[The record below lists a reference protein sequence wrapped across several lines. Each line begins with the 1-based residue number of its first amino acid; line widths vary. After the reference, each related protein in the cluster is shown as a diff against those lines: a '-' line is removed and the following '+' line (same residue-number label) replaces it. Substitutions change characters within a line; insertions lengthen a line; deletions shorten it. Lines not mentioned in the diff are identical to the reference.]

1 VPVIIVEFM
10 EDADTI
16 CAISTPAG
24 EGGIGIVRISGKK
37 SHSITESIFKPRG
50 DRKKF
55 THLPRTLYLGYI
67 INPNNNSEIDEVFTV
82 FMNAPHTYTCED
94 IAEIHTHG
102 GYAAQKKVL
111 SLILDCGA
119 RLAEPGEFTKRAFL
133 NGRIDLLQAESVLD
147 IIHSETDEELHYAL
161 KYLQGGLSQ
170 KIQKFQETL
179 RNALAGMEALIDFPE
194 EDIDIHPDEVVLP
207 LKKIKTDIENLVDSY
222 YEGRGIK
229 QGFEVLIAGKANV
242 GKSSLL
248 NALLLK
254 ERAIVTP
261 IPGTTRD
268 LIEDTIYLHGIKIK
282 IIDTAGIREPGNVV
296 EEEGI
301 KRVKQKISE
310 VDLIIWLLD
319 GAQSYSQDDEEVFR
333 SIGQR
338 NCLIVINKIDLPQSL
353 ERNSIP
359 AMDPGCIEIS
369 ALKDQGLDVLKEQ
382 IFTRF
387 TTGGA
392 RKNSALLITNLRHR
406 DALAKVKSNIE
417 KALLLKEG
425 GEPIEFIVFEL
436 REGLNHLAEITG
448 ETCNEDILQEIFSRF
463 CIGK

>member
-1 VPVIIVEFM
+1 M
-10 EDADTI
+10 DDADTI

-24 EGGIGIVRISGKK
+24 EGGIGIIRISGKK
-37 SHSITESIFKPRG
+37 AHPITQRIFEP
-50 DRKKF
+50 RKKTKQF
-55 THLPRTLYLGYI
+55 VPLPRKFYLGYI
-67 INPNNNSEIDEVFTV
+67 INPNSNSQIDEVFAV

-102 GYAAQKKVL
+102 GYAAQKSVL
-111 SLILDCGA
+111 SHILDCGA

-147 IIHSETDEELHYAL
+147 IIHSETDEELHYAV
-161 KYLQGGLSQ
+161 KYLQGGLSK
-170 KIQKFQETL
+170 KIQAFQETL
-179 RNALAGMEALIDFPE
+179 RNTLAGMEALIDFPE
-194 EDIDIHPDEVVLP
+194 EDIDIHPDEVILP
-207 LKKIKTDIENLVDSY
+207 LKKVKTDIEQLVESY

-254 ERAIVTP
+254 EKAIVTA

-268 LIEDTIYLHGIKIK
+268 LIEDTIYLHGIKVK

-296 EEEGI
+296 EKEGI

-319 GAQSYSQDDEEVFR
+319 GSQPYSEDDEEVFR
-333 SIGQR
+333 TIDHR
-338 NCLIVINKIDLPQSL
+338 NCLIVINKIDLPQL
-353 ERNSIP
+353 LKRETIP
-359 AMDPGCIEIS
+359 VRDLGFIEIS
-369 ALKDQGLDVLKEQ
+369 ALNDQGLDLLKEQ
-382 IFTRF
+382 IFARF
-387 TTGGA
+387 IDGV
-392 RKNSALLITNLRHR
+392 RKNDALLITNLRHR
-406 DALAKVKSNIE
+406 NALMKVGNNIE
-417 KALLLKEG
+417 RALLLRG
-425 GEPIEFIVFEL
+425 SGEPIEFIAFEL

-448 ETCNEDILQEIFSRF
+448 ETCNEDILDEIFSRF

>member
-1 VPVIIVEFM
+1 M
-10 EDADTI
+10 DDADTI

-37 SHSITESIFKPRG
+37 AHSIAQSVFKPK
-50 DRKKF
+50 RKRKQF
-55 THLPRTLYLGYI
+55 RPLPRTLYLGYI
-67 INPNNNSEIDEVFTV
+67 INPNDNSEIDEVFAV

-102 GYAAQKKVL
+102 GYAAQKNVL
-111 SLILDCGA
+111 SLIINYGA
-119 RLAEPGEFTKRAFL
+119 RLAEPGEFTRRAFL

-147 IIHSETDEELHYAL
+147 IIHSETDEELRYAL
-161 KYLQGGLSQ
+161 KYLQGGPSQ
-170 KIQKFQETL
+170 KIQTFQETL
-179 RNALAGMEALIDFPE
+179 KNALTNMEALIDFPE
-194 EDIDIHPDEVVLP
+194 EDLDIHSDEVVLP
-207 LKKIKTDIENLVDSY
+207 LKKIKTDIEKLVDSY

-229 QGFEVLIAGKANV
+229 QGFEVLIAGRTNV

-254 ERAIVTP
+254 EKAIVTA

-268 LIEDTIYLHGIKIK
+268 LIEDTIYLNGIKVK
-282 IIDTAGIREPGNVV
+282 MIDTAGIREPGNIV

-319 GAQSYSQDDEEVFR
+319 GSQLYSQDDEEVFR
-333 SIGQR
+333 AIGER
-338 NCLIVINKIDLPQSL
+338 NCLTVINKIDLPQLL
-353 ERNSIP
+353 ERDTIP
-359 AMDPGCIEIS
+359 AKDHRLTEIS
-369 ALKDQGLDVLKEQ
+369 ALKDQGLDLLKEL
-382 IFTRF
+382 ILKRF
-387 TTGGA
+387 TGRT
-392 RKNSALLITNLRHR
+392 RKDNALLITNMRHR
-406 DALAKVKSNIE
+406 DALVKVNGNIE
-417 KALLLKEG
+417 RALLLKEKS
-425 GEPIEFIVFEL
+425 EPIEFVAFEL

-448 ETCNEDILQEIFSRF
+448 ETCSEDILNEIFSRF

>member
-1 VPVIIVEFM
+1 VKFM

-37 SHSITESIFKPRG
+37 AHPITQSIFKPRG
-50 DRKKF
+50 KRGKF
-55 THLPRTLYLGYI
+55 TPLPRTLYLGYI
-67 INPNNNSEIDEVFTV
+67 INPKNNNQIDEVFTV

-102 GYAAQKKVL
+102 GYAAQKTVL

-147 IIHSETDEELHYAL
+147 IIHSETDEELHYAI
-161 KYLQGGLSQ
+161 KYLQGDLSV
-170 KIQKFQETL
+170 KIQAFQKTL
-179 RNALAGMEALIDFPE
+179 QSALAGVEALIDFPE
-194 EDIDIHPDEVVLP
+194 EDIDIHPNEVVLP
-207 LKKIKTDIENLVDSY
+207 LKKVKTDIENLVDSY

-229 QGFEVLIAGKANV
+229 QGFEVLITGRTNV

-268 LIEDTIYLHGIKIK
+268 LIEDTIYLHGIKVK
-282 IIDTAGIREPGNVV
+282 IIDTAGIRKPGNIV

-319 GAQSYSQDDEEVFR
+319 GSQPYSQDDEEVFC

-338 NCLIVINKIDLPQSL
+338 NCLIVINKTDLPQSL
-353 ERNSIP
+353 EKNTIP
-359 AMDPGCIEIS
+359 AKSHELIEIS
-369 ALKDQGLDVLKEQ
+369 ALKDQGLDILKEQ
-382 IFTRF
+382 IFARVS
-387 TTGGA
+387 GKA
-392 RKNSALLITNLRHR
+392 RKNNALLITNMRHR
-406 DALAKVKSNIE
+406 DALVKVGNNIE
-417 KALLLKEG
+417 SALLLKES
-425 GEPIEFIVFEL
+425 GEPIELIAFEL

-448 ETCNEDILQEIFSRF
+448 ETCSEDILQEIFSRF

>member
-1 VPVIIVEFM
+1 M

-37 SHSITESIFKPRG
+37 AHPIAESIFKPR
-50 DRKKF
+50 KKTKQF
-55 THLPRTLYLGYI
+55 ASLPRTLYLGYI
-67 INPNNNSEIDEVFTV
+67 INPKNNSEIDEVFTV

-102 GYAAQKKVL
+102 GYATQKIIL
-111 SLILDCGA
+111 SIILDCGA

-147 IIHSETDEELHYAL
+147 IIQSETDEELSYAL

-170 KIQKFQETL
+170 KIQTFQESL

-194 EDIDIHPDEVVLP
+194 EDINLNPEEVVLP
-207 LKKIKTDIENLVDSY
+207 LKKVKTDVEELVDSY
-222 YEGRGIK
+222 YKGRGIK
-229 QGFEVLIAGKANV
+229 QGFEVLITGRTNV

-254 ERAIVTP
+254 ERAIVTA

-268 LIEDTIYLHGIKIK
+268 LIEDTIYLHGIKVK
-282 IIDTAGIREPGNVV
+282 IIDTAGIREPSNAV

-310 VDLIIWLLD
+310 VDLIIWLVD
-319 GAQSYSQDDEEVFR
+319 GSQPYSQDDEEVFR
-333 SIGQR
+333 TIDHR
-338 NCLIVINKIDLPQSL
+338 NCLIVINKIDLPQVF
-353 ERNSIP
+353 EREKIP
-359 AMDPGCIEIS
+359 AKDRGLIEIS
-369 ALKDQGLDVLKEQ
+369 ALKDHGLDVLKEQ
-382 IFTRF
+382 IFARL
-387 TTGGA
+387 TGGT
-392 RKNSALLITNLRHR
+392 RKNNVLLITNVRHR
-406 DALAKVKSNIE
+406 DALVKVGNNIE
-417 KALLLKEG
+417 QALLLKEK
-425 GEPIEFIVFEL
+425 GEPIEFIAFEL

-448 ETCNEDILQEIFSRF
+448 ETCSEDILNEIFSRF

>member
-1 VPVIIVEFM
+1 M

-24 EGGIGIVRISGKK
+24 EGGIGIVRISGKRA
-37 SHSITESIFKPRG
+37 HPITESIFRPRG
-50 DRKKF
+50 DKKKF
-55 THLPRTLYLGYI
+55 TPLPRTLYLGYI
-67 INPNNNSEIDEVFTV
+67 INPNNKIEIDEVFTV

-119 RLAEPGEFTKRAFL
+119 RLAEPGEFTKKAFL

-161 KYLQGGLSQ
+161 KYLQGGLSE
-170 KIQKFQETL
+170 KMRMFQETL

-194 EDIDIHPDEVVLP
+194 EDIDLNPHEVVLP
-207 LKKIKTDIENLVDSY
+207 LKKVKTEIQALVDSY

-229 QGFEVLIAGKANV
+229 QGFEVLIAGKTNV

-268 LIEDTIYLHGIKIK
+268 LIEDTIYLNGIKVK

-319 GAQSYSQDDEEVFR
+319 GSQPYSEDDKEVFR
-333 SIGQR
+333 AIDQQ
-338 NCLIVINKIDLPQSL
+338 NCLIVINKIDLPQKL
-353 ERNSIP
+353 ERDAIP
-359 AMDPGCIEIS
+359 AKDPGWIEMS
-369 ALKDQGLDVLKEQ
+369 TLKDQGLDVLKEQ
-382 IFTRF
+382 IFIRF
-387 TTGGA
+387 TGGT
-392 RKNSALLITNLRHR
+392 RKNNALLITNMRHR
-406 DALAKVKSNIE
+406 DTLVKVKSNIE
-417 KALLLKEG
+417 RALLLKEG
-425 GEPIEFIVFEL
+425 GEPVEFVAFEL

-448 ETCNEDILQEIFSRF
+448 ETCSKDILNDIFSRF

>member
-1 VPVIIVEFM
+1 M

-37 SHSITESIFKPRG
+37 AHPITESIFRHRG
-50 DRKKF
+50 ERKKF
-55 THLPRTLYLGYI
+55 TPLPRTLYLGYI
-67 INPNNNSEIDEVFTV
+67 INPNNNNEVDEVFTV

-102 GYAAQKKVL
+102 GYAAQKVIL
-111 SLILDCGA
+111 SLILGCGA

-194 EDIDIHPDEVVLP
+194 EDIDINPDEIVL
-207 LKKIKTDIENLVDSY
+207 LLESIKTDIENLVDSY

-229 QGFEVLIAGKANV
+229 HGFEVLIAGKANV

-248 NALLLK
+248 NTLLMK

-268 LIEDTIYLHGIKIK
+268 LIEDTLYLHGIKIK

-319 GAQSYSQDDEEVFR
+319 GSQPYSQDDEEVFR
-333 SIGQR
+333 SIGRQ
-338 NCLIVINKIDLPQSL
+338 NCLIVINKIDLHQKL
-353 ERNSIP
+353 ERDAILGKGSEW
-359 AMDPGCIEIS
+359 IEIS
-369 ALKDQGLDVLKEQ
+369 ALKDRGLDILKEQ
-382 IFTRF
+382 IFAQF

-392 RKNSALLITNLRHR
+392 RKNNALLITNLRHR
-406 DALAKVKSNIE
+406 DALVKVRDNIE

-425 GEPIEFIVFEL
+425 GEPIEFIAFEL

-448 ETCNEDILQEIFSRF
+448 ETHNEDILQEIFSRF